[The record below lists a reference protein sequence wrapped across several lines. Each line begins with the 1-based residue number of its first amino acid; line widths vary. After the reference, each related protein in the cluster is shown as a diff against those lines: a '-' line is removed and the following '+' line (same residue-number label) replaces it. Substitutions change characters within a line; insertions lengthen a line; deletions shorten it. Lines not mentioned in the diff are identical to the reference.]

1 MGDWEPERTVVVG
14 KSPSTTLYRWTIL
27 PR

>member
-1 MGDWEPERTVVVG
+1 MGDWEPEQTVVVG
-14 KSPSTTLYRWTIL
+14 KSPSTTIYRWTVP